1 MRLHRFV
8 IAAAAL
14 LAATSLAAAKDWTKE
29 TIRFGSDATYPP
41 FESQD
46 AAGNI
51 VGFDIDVAKAVCDE
65 LKLTC
70 TFQNQ
75 DWDGIIPALTSNK
88 IDAILSS
95 MSITEERMK
104 TIDFTDKVYNT
115 PPAIAVPK
123 DSTITGV
130 DPANFAG
137 KAIGVQSS
145 TTHATYAEKVYT
157 GAEVKY
163 YKTADD
169 YKLDLAAGRIDA
181 AMDDI
186 IVLSDWLATPDGDA
200 CCKLLGTIKPDPAIH
215 GAGAGI
221 GVRKEDTDL
230 KELLN
235 KGLAAVRASGKYK
248 EINDKY
254 FKFDAY
260 GG

>member
-1 MRLHRFV
+1 M
-8 IAAAAL
+8 
-14 LAATSLAAAKDWTKE
+14 K
-29 TIRFGSDATYPP
+29 
-41 FESQD
+41 
-46 AAGNI
+46 
-51 VGFDIDVAKAVCDE
+51 
-65 LKLTC
+65 LKC
-70 TFQNQ
+70 EFQNQ

-95 MSITEERMK
+95 MSITEERLK
-104 TIDFTDKVYNT
+104 SIDFTDKVYNT
-115 PPAIAVPK
+115 PPAVAVPK
-123 DSTITGV
+123 DSTIAGV
-130 DPANFAG
+130 DPAN
-137 KAIGVQSS
+137 
-145 TTHATYAEKVYT
+145 YT

-186 IVLSDWLATPDGDA
+186 IVLSDWLATPDGD
-200 CCKLLGTIKPDPAIH
+200 CCKLLGSIKPDPAIH

-230 KELLN
+230 KALFN
-235 KGLAAVRASGKYK
+235 KGLAAIRANGKYK

-260 GG
+260 GS